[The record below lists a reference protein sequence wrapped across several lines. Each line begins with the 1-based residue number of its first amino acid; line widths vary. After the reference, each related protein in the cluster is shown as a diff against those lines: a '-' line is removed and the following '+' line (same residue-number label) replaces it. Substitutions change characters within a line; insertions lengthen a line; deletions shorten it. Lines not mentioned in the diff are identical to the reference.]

1 MEIKLQNLL
10 REIATLSDED
20 VKTLFLEVH
29 KFPAINSSLLAKMQ
43 DLLANTFEDAR
54 TTVSDSLQ
62 PPRRSARLSTQP
74 LISTGIEE
82 SESSKEDDVSSGHK
96 VDKDI
101 DYIIELADEEEEEEE
116 DHRKPIATQSKLVSL
131 LNSVAAC
138 ITLIIACLKLVTSP
152 F

>member
-101 DYIIELADEEEEEEE
+101 DYSVESADEEEE

-152 F
+152 H

>member
-101 DYIIELADEEEEEEE
+101 DYSVESADEEEEEE

-152 F
+152 H

>member
-101 DYIIELADEEEEEEE
+101 DYIIELADEEEEEE
-116 DHRKPIATQSKLVSL
+116 DHRKPIATQSRLVSL

-152 F
+152 H